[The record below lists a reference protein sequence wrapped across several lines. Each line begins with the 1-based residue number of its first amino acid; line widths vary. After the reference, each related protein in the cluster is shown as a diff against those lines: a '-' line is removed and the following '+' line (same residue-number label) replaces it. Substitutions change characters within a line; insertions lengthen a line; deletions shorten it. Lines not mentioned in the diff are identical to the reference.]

1 MLGTER
7 EREGKKDSMTGE
19 GERVRA
25 REKHGGGRGKVCAM
39 QCLHVKTNRAKGE
52 PRVMLQEHSSGWG
65 VGLYTNRW
73 INQREEC
80 MPSAKCIT
88 GLLGHENVRCQWRA
102 TLSLLFLQSTMCW
115 MYT

>member
-1 MLGTER
+1 MCLLEVAGVRHRQR

-19 GERVRA
+19 GERGRA
-25 REKHGGGRGKVCAM
+25 REKNGREGGRGRVCAM
-39 QCLHVKTNRAKGE
+39 QCLHVKTNRGEDE

-65 VGLYTNRW
+65 VGLYINRW

-88 GLLGHENVRCQWRA
+88 GLLGHENVRCQ
-102 TLSLLFLQSTMCW
+102 
-115 MYT
+115 